1 MDAPNTSVYRFADF
15 ELQPRE
21 RRLLRSGVP
30 VALTPKALDLLE
42 ILVSRAGHIVT
53 KDELLSALWPKRYVT
68 EANLTKLVWTVRR
81 VLGEGDEGGRF
92 IATVPKA
99 GYRFVAPVAVETAAT
114 QVARPVALSP
124 TRTIQVGAL
133 ATFAF
138 AVLALSGWWLWNG
151 QRASFPWSTD
161 PPGTVVAIV
170 AFDNL
175 ANNRDAAWIGPAFV
189 EMLGTD
195 IALGGRMHLVPDV
208 LVHDA
213 RNDLPVSLAAGFSP
227 TDLGALRRRL
237 ATDFVV
243 TGSYWAPRSPGAPV
257 KLDLTVQ
264 DARSG
269 VTIATLSRSASID
282 NLPDLVAS
290 IGADLRKTLGAPAQ
304 TESEL
309 RLAANAEPSTV
320 DLMRRIGNALDAL
333 HHFDPSRARDELLQA
348 VAQAPG
354 YAPAYAYLSKAWAQL
369 GYHDKA
375 LAASSQA
382 MAHDAD
388 LPRSLQL
395 AITAQND
402 EVRFDWPGAIASLR
416 ALDTLEN
423 GDPEVE
429 FELVDVLSR
438 SGNPAEAQ
446 RTLDDLRAKGGTIA
460 ADPRLELAA
469 AQLAA
474 DHDDTLGRKAHA
486 QRALALATARDQT
499 GLVADAERQIG
510 IALTSSDAKGAEAA
524 LNHSIAAYR
533 AVGNPRGEAD
543 DDRDLGNLLSDTE
556 PKRAQDEYRRS
567 LAAFQALGDQN
578 GIAAAYSDLG
588 SVLWAQGD
596 RDGARVAVENV
607 LRIRRET
614 GDAAGQAWA
623 LAAIAVEESDDSAS
637 DAAIAGFR
645 EAASIDARI
654 GAHAHRGFSLYSL
667 SDVLRLRGN
676 LADAAS
682 VCAEAQA
689 EYANVSDLSG
699 KSLAD
704 FECAQI
710 ALDRGDVRGA
720 QAGIAVARASA
731 ARRRDLMGVGNADL
745 TSGQI
750 AMGEGRL
757 ADAAALI
764 GRAASEYKQGDMTT
778 GQAVATSVLALC
790 DDGLG
795 NAKGRDSAI
804 VQAATLRSQVTE
816 KEEVFQVDVAQ
827 AALRGGKD
835 GIDSLEALAADA
847 SQRHWPGWAL
857 EVELLEVDLLRK
869 SGDTRRASSLAAA
882 IEKRSRA
889 LGFGWTL
896 KRLAHKA

>member
-1 MDAPNTSVYRFADF
+1 MDAPNTSVYRFTDF

-21 RRLLRSGVP
+21 RRLLRSKVP
-30 VALTPKALDLLE
+30 VSLTPKALDLLE
-42 ILVSRAGHIVT
+42 ILVGRAGHIVS
-53 KDELLSALWPKRYVT
+53 KDELLTALWPKRYVT
-68 EANLTKLVWTVRR
+68 EANLTKLIWTVRR
-81 VLGEGDEGGRF
+81 ALGEGDEGGRF

-99 GYRFVAPVAVETAAT
+99 GYRFVAPVVVAT
-114 QVARPVALSP
+114 EGSQVAAPVTASRA
-124 TRTIQVGAL
+124 RTVQVGAL
-133 ATFAF
+133 ATLMF
-138 AVLALSGWWLWNG
+138 AVLALGGWWLWNG
-151 QRASFPWSTD
+151 QRPSFPWSAD

-175 ANNRDAAWIGPAFV
+175 AHNQDAAWIGPAFV

-195 IALGGRMHLVPDV
+195 ISLGGHLHLVPDV

-227 TDLGALRRRL
+227 TDLGALRHRL

-264 DARSG
+264 DARTG
-269 VTIATLSRSASID
+269 ATLATLTRSASVD

-304 TESEL
+304 TDSEL

-320 DLMRRIGNALDAL
+320 DLMRRVGNALDAL
-333 HHFDPSRARDELLQA
+333 HHFDPSRARDELLEA

-354 YAPAYAYLSKAWAQL
+354 YAPSYAYLSKAWAQL

-375 LAASSQA
+375 LAAASQA

-402 EVRFDWPGAIASLR
+402 EVRFDWPGAIAALR
-416 ALDTLEN
+416 ELDTLEKGN
-423 GDPEVE
+423 PEVE

-438 SGNPAEAQ
+438 SGNPVEAQ
-446 RTLDDLRAKGGTIA
+446 RTLDGLRAKGGSIA
-460 ADPRLELAA
+460 ADPRPELAA
-469 AQLAA
+469 AQIAA
-474 DHDDTLGRKAHA
+474 DQDDTVNRKAHA
-486 QRALALATARDQT
+486 ARALALATARDQT

-510 IALTSSDAKGAEAA
+510 IALTSGDAKGAEAA
-524 LNHSIAAYR
+524 LNRSIAAYR

-543 DDRDLGNLLSDTE
+543 VDRDLGNLLSDTD
-556 PKRAQDEYRRS
+556 PKRAQEEYRRS
-567 LAAFQALGDQN
+567 LTSFQALGDQN
-578 GIAAAYSDLG
+578 GVAAAYSDLG

-596 RDGARVAVENV
+596 RDSSRVAVENV

-623 LAAIAVEESDDSAS
+623 LAALAVEESDDSAS
-637 DAAIAGFR
+637 DEAIAGFR
-645 EAASIDARI
+645 EAAAIDARI
-654 GAHAHRGFSLYSL
+654 GAHSHRGFSLYSL
-667 SDVLRLRGN
+667 SDVLRLRGS

-689 EYANVSDLSG
+689 EYAKVSDPDG

-720 QAGIAVARASA
+720 SARITAARASA
-731 ARRRDLMGVGNADL
+731 ARRRDMMGVGNADL
-745 TSGQI
+745 TFGQI

-757 ADAAALI
+757 ADAAGLI
-764 GRAASEYKQGDMTT
+764 RQAGLEYKQGEMTT
-778 GQAVATSVLALC
+778 GEAVATSLLALC

-795 NAKGRDSAI
+795 DAKGRDSAI
-804 VQAATLRSQVTE
+804 AQATALRMRVTE

-835 GIDSLEALAADA
+835 GVAALQALASDA
-847 SQRHWPGWAL
+847 SQRHWPGWVL
-857 EVELLEVDLLRK
+857 EAELLEVALLRK
-869 SGDTRRASSLAAA
+869 SGDTGRADSVART
-882 IEKRSRA
+882 IEQQSHQM
-889 LGFGWTL
+889 GFGWTL
-896 KRLAHKA
+896 QRLVHKA